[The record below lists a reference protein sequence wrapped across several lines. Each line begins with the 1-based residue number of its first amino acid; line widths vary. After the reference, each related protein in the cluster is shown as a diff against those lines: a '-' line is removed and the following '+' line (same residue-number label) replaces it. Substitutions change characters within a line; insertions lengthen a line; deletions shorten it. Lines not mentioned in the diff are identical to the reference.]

1 MCCRVLQLWRRC
13 CLCGILSSCIWVI
26 MRYRLW
32 RSSWILASFFSIMTF
47 PELIIIKLSTT
58 HTHQL
63 LSFTFILLLYYLL
76 PSHAH
81 PSNHPK
87 PSPISSYDH
96 QLPPYH
102 YRYLSYSLPAV
113 SSLSK
118 PINTNNY
125 LSSCMHVINLQLCN
139 LI

>member
-1 MCCRVLQLWRRC
+1 MAKMLPVRYL
-13 CLCGILSSCIWVI
+13 VI
-26 MRYRLW
+26 MYMGYYEVSTVKEFLNTCQLLFNYDIPR
-32 RSSWILASFFSIMTF
+32 INN
-47 PELIIIKLSTT
+47 IKLSTT

-63 LSFTFILLLYYLL
+63 PSFAFILLLYYLL

-102 YRYLSYSLPAV
+102 YHYLSYSLPVV

-125 LSSCMHVINLQLCN
+125 LSSCMHVINL
-139 LI
+139 